1 MCNTLKNLKSLEDLI
16 FKIVYSNK
24 TWKETKKKN
33 LPEERDCVFFFFLNL
48 FLTFS
53 QLPLQRFPYKLG
65 LMTYLQLDCWRIY
78 NLTVDVSTTWLL
90 NVFTTWPLTYLEL
103 DCWRIYNF
111 RLHFQD
117 YCIIIPLT
125 ALLNLGVSRSPIKVP
140 VKFLRLKN
148 DVETEVKLYIIYIYI
163 FFYFFETFS
172 EMVPLLCFT
181 SCLQKKL

>member
-1 MCNTLKNLKSLEDLI
+1 MYTQIRLERKL
-16 FKIVYSNK
+16 
-24 TWKETKKKN
+24 KKKIYRKR
-33 LPEERDCVFFFFLNL
+33 EIVFFFFFLNL

-148 DVETEVKLYIIYIYI
+148 DVETEVKLYIIYIY
-163 FFYFFETFS
+163 FF
-172 EMVPLLCFT
+172 LLLWDFLGNGSLALFHFLFAKEALELFHSKKCF
-181 SCLQKKL
+181 